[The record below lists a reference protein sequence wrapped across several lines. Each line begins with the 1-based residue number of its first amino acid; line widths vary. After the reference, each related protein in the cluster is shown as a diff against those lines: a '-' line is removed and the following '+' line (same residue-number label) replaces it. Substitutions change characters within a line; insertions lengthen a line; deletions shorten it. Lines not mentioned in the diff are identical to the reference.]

1 MGDEFAPDWII
12 RLGVRDVEYSL
23 QNCVSAGLRSSVS
36 RPRNKVESAFVGGTR
51 PSFLPLIRDAIGEAK
66 DR

>member
-1 MGDEFAPDWII
+1 
-12 RLGVRDVEYSL
+12 
-23 QNCVSAGLRSSVS
+23 LRRSVS
-36 RPRNKVESAFVGGTR
+36 RARNKAESAFVGGTR